1 MIRVLGYSETGEV
14 MKMAIRQ
21 LEEIRIPSRNLEHT
35 KEWYEDHFKLSANQV
50 GKNEVKFS
58 FSKGAKLVFYK
69 SEQEHQYPF
78 TPINF
83 NVYDPQNLHRDL
95 FLKGCKL
102 TDINDFYDMLSYE
115 VTDPN
120 ELQIGI
126 VGWEGEAQSSTFMQ
140 LGGYFLPVQNLERA
154 YKWYKDHLGAI
165 ELNSF
170 TFPTPIYGDLRAITL
185 DHLQITLV
193 EIPNDLFCQME
204 HPFTLGS
211 NNIQEDYQTL
221 KDSGIT
227 VDGYEEGK
235 LFHFTDGEGHKIRVQ
250 LV

>member
-1 MIRVLGYSETGEV
+1 
-14 MKMAIRQ
+14 MAIRQ
-21 LEEIRIPSRNLEHT
+21 LEEIRIPSKNLEQT
-35 KEWYEDHFKLSANQV
+35 KQWYEDHFQISAKEQAT
-50 GKNEVKFS
+50 NEVKFA

-69 SEQEHQYPF
+69 SEENHTYPF
-78 TPINF
+78 SPINL
-83 NVYDPQNLHRDL
+83 NVIEPQNLHREL

-120 ELQIGI
+120 EMQIGI
-126 VGWEGEAQSSTFMQ
+126 VGWEQGVQTTSLMH
-140 LGGYFLPVQNLERA
+140 LGGYFLPVHNLERA
-154 YKWYKDHLGAI
+154 YKWYKDHLGTI

-170 TFPTPIYGDLRAITL
+170 TFPTPMYGDLRAITL

-193 EIPNDLFCQME
+193 EIPSDLFTQMN

-211 NNIQEDYQTL
+211 NNIEEDYKTL
-221 KDSGIT
+221 SEAG
-227 VDGYEEGK
+227 VHVEEHEQGRS
-235 LFHFTDGEGHKIRVQ
+235 FQFTDGEGHKVRVQ

>member
-1 MIRVLGYSETGEV
+1 
-14 MKMAIRQ
+14 MAICQ
-21 LEEIRIPSRNLEHT
+21 LEEIRIPSRNIEQT
-35 KEWYEDHFKLSANQV
+35 KKWYEDNFQLSA
-50 GKNEVKFS
+50 KKFETNEVKFS

-69 SEQEHQYPF
+69 SDQEHSYPF
-78 TPINF
+78 CPINF
-83 NVYDPQNLHRDL
+83 NVLDPQTLHRDL

-102 TDINDFYDMLSYE
+102 TDITDFYDMLSYE

-126 VGWEGEAQSSTFMQ
+126 VGWEDGNESASFMH

-154 YKWYKDHLGAI
+154 YQWYKDHLGAI

-170 TFPTPIYGDLRAITL
+170 TFQTPMYGELRAITL

-193 EIPNDLFCQME
+193 EIPTDLFTQMD

-211 NNIQEDYQTL
+211 NNIKEDYQTL
-221 KDSGIT
+221 KNSGIT
-227 VDGYEEGK
+227 VEGFEDGRH
-235 LFHFTDGEGHKIRVQ
+235 FHFMDGEGHKIRVQ

>member
-1 MIRVLGYSETGEV
+1 
-14 MKMAIRQ
+14 MAIRQ
-21 LEEIRIPSRNLEHT
+21 LEEIRIPSRNLEET
-35 KEWYEDHFKLSANQV
+35 KSWYEDHLQISANQHETD
-50 GKNEVKFS
+50 EVKFS

-69 SEQEHQYPF
+69 SEEEHTYPF
-78 TPINF
+78 SPINL

-126 VGWEGEAQSSTFMQ
+126 VGWEDGLQSASFMH

-154 YKWYKDHLGAI
+154 YQWYKDHLGAI

-170 TFPTPIYGDLRAITL
+170 TFPTPMYGELRAITL

-193 EIPNDLFCQME
+193 EIPTDLFTQMN

-221 KDSGIT
+221 KNAGIA
-227 VDGYEEGK
+227 VEECEDGES
-235 LFHFTDGEGHKIRVQ
+235 FHFTDGEGHKIRVQ
-250 LV
+250 FV